1 MSTPIVHIT
10 GVMDG
15 GTGLFFFSLILFD
28 FGKLILTLSA
38 VQQLPRLD
46 AQHVFVPLVATE

>member
-15 GTGLFFFSLILFD
+15 GTGLFFSLILFD